1 MNSNEIK
8 TILDNSNISA
18 INELNIIEYVNDLE
32 DTIKN
37 IKDKLELMKSTID
50 DEPNIARI
58 NLIEEDIKRV
68 LWKKKV

>member
-8 TILDNSNISA
+8 TILDNTNISA
-18 INELNIIEYVNDLE
+18 INELNIIEYVSDLE
-32 DTIKN
+32 GIIKN
-37 IKDKLELMKSTID
+37 IKEKLELMKSTID

-68 LWKKKV
+68 LWKK

>member
-8 TILDNSNISA
+8 TILDNTNINA
-18 INELNIIEYVNDLE
+18 INELDIIEYVNDLE

-68 LWKKKV
+68 LWKKQ

>member
-32 DTIKN
+32 DIIKN

-68 LWKKKV
+68 LWKK